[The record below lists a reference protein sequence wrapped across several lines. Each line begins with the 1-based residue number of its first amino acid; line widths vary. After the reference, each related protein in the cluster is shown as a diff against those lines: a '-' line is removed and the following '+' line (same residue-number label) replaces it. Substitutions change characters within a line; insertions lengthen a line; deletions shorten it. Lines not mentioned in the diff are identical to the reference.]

1 MKTYHFISG
10 LPRSGST
17 LLSAILKQN
26 PRFSAG
32 ISDPLLS
39 FAASIIR
46 DTNNAVGMDA
56 AVPIEKRR
64 ELIRDMFDSFY
75 KNDNEVCFNT
85 NRGWAGST
93 SLLKDLFPNFK
104 MIVCLRDVPWIL
116 DSFEILNNKNPYT
129 IKPLYHHQELA
140 TVHERCQ
147 ILMGE
152 TPNFPGYVRG
162 PLVTTQQ
169 AMFSNEFEHC
179 CFLDYETLCK
189 NPEAAMREIYMF
201 LNEPY
206 FEHDFN
212 NVEDSYDE
220 FDVQAKIKDL
230 HTVKKQVKYTER
242 RSVLPD
248 ELWRNYSN
256 FTFWKDPNVEQF
268 KKLHWITGNSTIS
281 TSSTPTPQQPIKQV
295 NTVSNQNL
303 GYPIKYPAPAGF
315 RQL

>member
-46 DTNNAVGMDA
+46 DTNSAVGMDA

-64 ELIRDMFDSFY
+64 ELIRDLFDSFY

-85 NRGWAGST
+85 NRGWAGCT

-104 MIVCLRDVPWIL
+104 MIICFRDVPWIL
-116 DSFEILNNKNPYT
+116 DSFEQLHNKNPYT

-140 TVHERCQ
+140 SVHERCQ

-152 TPNFPGYVRG
+152 TPNFPGYLRG
-162 PLVTTQQ
+162 PLVSMQQ
-169 AMFSNEFEHC
+169 AIYSNEYAHC
-179 CFLDYETLCK
+179 CFLDYDILAK
-189 NPEAAMREIYMF
+189 NPEAAMREIYEF
-201 LNEPY
+201 LGEPY

-220 FDVQAKIKDL
+220 FDAQAKIKDL
-230 HTVKKQVKYTER
+230 HTVKKQVKYIER

-248 ELWRNYSN
+248 EIWRTYNN
-256 FTFWKDPNVEQF
+256 FSFWKDNNIEQL
-268 KKLHWITGNSTIS
+268 KKLKWIKGIS
-281 TSSTPTPQQPIKQV
+281 TAKATTTPKPVQSIQTP
-295 NTVSNQNL
+295 NTNPTV
-303 GYPIKYPAPAGF
+303 GYPIKYPAPSGF